1 MDLTTLFTSLGLAT
15 ALVTGGAAASTL
27 PLTADDPAPLVE
39 SAAAEA
45 GADAAL
51 AHRGRRADA
60 RGACYFDR
68 KSLFWKRFSAVFLTK
83 NSQT

>member
-60 RGACYFDR
+60 HARRDAHR
-68 KSLFWKRFSAVFLTK
+68 A
-83 NSQT
+83 